1 MTSDRGAG
9 SVSRTDSG
17 TVGEVRRF
25 WRVMSTAV
33 LAALLLVPWPLLAA
47 SPVGTPAIQ
56 RYAPELEV
64 YRYHAQLL
72 SSRSDAMVALETFLV
87 ARSSMKRRS
96 YLPDC

>member
-64 YRYHAQLL
+64 YPRNFAVTQGPSGVVLNL
-72 SSRSDAMVALETFLV
+72 
-87 ARSSMKRRS
+87 
-96 YLPDC
+96 